1 MTDGPARALDARL
14 VPFAG
19 ICWGAT
25 LLGIVSGSRAA
36 AIGAAVL
43 LVLFSVVSAFGVGRG
58 WASCTAVAAVLL
70 FGVLVCCG
78 IGWRAH
84 AAESHPLRTAAVDR
98 STVTVVGS
106 TAEDPTVL
114 RSAGTGGWQQVRLR
128 VHVESV
134 RIADRALQVGGVVTV
149 YAPAEK
155 WSELLPGQRIRFR
168 AKLEMP
174 RRSDLTAAIARADA
188 APQQIEPP
196 SWYQQWAGTVR
207 ERFALAA
214 DRALPPDQAG
224 LLPGMVVG
232 DRSGL
237 GDEVIEAFETAGLSH
252 LTAVSGANVS
262 IVLGAVLIV
271 ARAVGAGPRTS
282 AVLAVAALV
291 AFVVIARPSPSV
303 LRAAAMGSV
312 TILAMVTGRRRQAL
326 PALSGSVVLLL
337 LLRPDLAVDFGFALS
352 VVATLALIVIA
363 PVWSERLQERGCPR
377 SVAEV
382 VAVSTAAFIVTV
394 PLVAALTGTVS
405 VVSVAANILVAPVV
419 ALITVCG
426 GVTALLAVASIP
438 LAEWGARSV
447 TLPLWW
453 LLTVADNSSEVPWA
467 AVEVPSG
474 ARGAAVTIATVVL
487 TLVGWR
493 LTSAL
498 RDRRRGDVAPSSRA
512 QFRSDRPTSPRAR

>member
-1 MTDGPARALDARL
+1 MTEGPGRALDARL
-14 VPFAG
+14 VPFAA

-25 LLGIVSGSRAA
+25 LLGIVSGSLAVW
-36 AIGAAVL
+36 IGAAVM
-43 LVLFSVVSAFGVGRG
+43 LVLFAVVSIVGVGRG
-58 WASCTAVAAVLL
+58 WAPTMAVAAALL

-78 IGWRAH
+78 IGWRVSAV
-84 AAESHPLRTAAVDR
+84 ESHPLRVAAIDR

-106 TAEDPTVL
+106 AAEDPTVV

-128 VHVESV
+128 VHVEGV
-134 RIADRALQVGGVVTV
+134 RIADRALQVGGAVTV
-149 YAPAEK
+149 YAPAEE
-155 WSELLPGQRIRFR
+155 WSELLPGQRLQFR
-168 AKLEMP
+168 AELEMP

-188 APQQIEPP
+188 APQHVERA
-196 SWYQQWAGTVR
+196 SWYQRWAGTVR
-207 ERFALAA
+207 QRFALAA

-224 LLPGMVVG
+224 LLPGLVVG

-237 GDEVIEAFETAGLSH
+237 DDEVIEAFETAGLTH

-271 ARAVGAGPRTS
+271 ARAVGVGPRTS
-282 AVLAVAALV
+282 AALAVVALV
-291 AFVVIARPSPSV
+291 SFVVVARPSPSV

-326 PALSGSVVLLL
+326 PALSGSVVMLLL
-337 LLRPDLAVDFGFALS
+337 LHPGLGVDFGFGLS

-363 PVWSERLQERGCPR
+363 PLWSERLRERGCPR
-377 SVAEV
+377 SLAEV
-382 VAVSTAAFIVTV
+382 VAVSSAAFVVTA

-405 VVSVAANILVAPVV
+405 IVSVAANILVAPVV

-426 GVTALLAVASIP
+426 GITALVAVVSIP

-453 LLTVADNSSEVPWA
+453 LLTVADEASEVPWA

-474 ARGAAVTIATVVL
+474 ARGAIVTIATVVFV
-487 TLVGWR
+487 LVGWL

-498 RDRRRGDVAPSSRA
+498 RDRCRGDVAPSSRA
-512 QFRSDRPTSPRAR
+512 QFRSDRPTSPRTR